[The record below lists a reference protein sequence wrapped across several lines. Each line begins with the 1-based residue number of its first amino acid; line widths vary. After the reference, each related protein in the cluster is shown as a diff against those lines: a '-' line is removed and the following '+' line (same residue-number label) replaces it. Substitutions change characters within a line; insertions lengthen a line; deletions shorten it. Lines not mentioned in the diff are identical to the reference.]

1 MYCKKCGEKLNK
13 NWKYCPKCKNIL
25 NSKTIEMNEE
35 KIIESKRK
43 EENNSIICIII
54 FFIGLL
60 GLFTTKL
67 KGIFFLMSLI
77 SIVTGFIKCPNSKF
91 IKTLFWV
98 FLIFIIILIILLI
111 LIIITCENA
120 INACIHSYAGY

>member
-1 MYCKKCGEKLNK
+1 MYCKKCGEKLND

-25 NSKTIEMNEE
+25 NGETIEMNEE

-43 EENNSIICIII
+43 ESKESIIYIVI

-60 GLFTTKL
+60 GLFTSESA

-77 SIVTGFIKCPNSKF
+77 SIVTGFIKCPNNKF
-91 IKTLFWV
+91 IKVLFWL
-98 FLIFIIILIILLI
+98 FLICIILYIIFIIVLVF
-111 LIIITCENA
+111 TCANA
-120 INACIHSYAGY
+120 VVNCNYSFPG